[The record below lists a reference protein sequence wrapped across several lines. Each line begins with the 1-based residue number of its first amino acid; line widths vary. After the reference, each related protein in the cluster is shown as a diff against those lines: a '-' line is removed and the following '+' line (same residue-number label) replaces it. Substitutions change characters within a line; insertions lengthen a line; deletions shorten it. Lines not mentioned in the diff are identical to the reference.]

1 MRRLSKLPSKKFT
14 NNQRSEET
22 GREDGEEINPE
33 KESKSDVVERSES
46 LKQNEE
52 SSSIREPDIPAFR
65 GLDSDSSGGAC
76 TSNCPY
82 YPQKPPQVFQRWN
95 RDSYAL
101 QWKHVIDNIKKKS
114 ARSFSIIPLLTNNYE
129 MSKKNLWRKLT
140 KFYGSEAGVVDI
152 DGIPV
157 PKPSWK
163 TFSYSDLCAATDH
176 FSPEN
181 MLGKGGNAEV
191 YKGHLTDGQIVAVK
205 KLIKNEK
212 EEEDRANDFLL
223 ELGIIAH
230 INHPNAAHLIG
241 FSVDGGLHLVLQF
254 APHGS
259 LASVLFGSDECLD
272 WKTRYKVATGIAE
285 GLKYLHHD
293 CPRRIIHRDI
303 TASNILLT
311 EDYEAHI
318 SDFGLAK
325 WLPENWHQ
333 HVVHP
338 IEGTFGYLAPEYFMH
353 GIVDEK
359 TDVFAF
365 GVLLLEILTG
375 RRAVDLSRQSLMIW
389 GKPLLESN
397 KVKELVDP
405 RLEDDYDQTQVK
417 RAMLTASMC
426 INHLANLRPSMTRV
440 VELLKNEDGAVES
453 QQKSCGGKAVIV
465 DGCDLQDYSRSSYL
479 DDLNRH
485 MQLVLE

>member
-1 MRRLSKLPSKKFT
+1 MIHA
-14 NNQRSEET
+14 EM
-22 GREDGEEINPE
+22 
-33 KESKSDVVERSES
+33 ESKSEPLSSSES
-46 LKQNEE
+46 LQRNVVP
-52 SSSIREPDIPAFR
+52 SS
-65 GLDSDSSGGAC
+65 DSDSSGFWI
-76 TSNCPY
+76 TN
-82 YPQKPPQVFQRWN
+82 
-95 RDSYAL
+95 SYTL
-101 QWKHVIDNIKKKS
+101 QWKNVIENIKKKS
-114 ARSFSIIPLLTNNYE
+114 ATSFSIIPSLANNYE
-129 MSKKNLWRKLT
+129 ISRKNLSRKLV
-140 KFYGSEAGVVDI
+140 KFYWSEGGVVDI

-163 TFSYSDLCAATDH
+163 AFSYSDLAAATDN
-176 FSPEN
+176 FSPGN
-181 MLGKGGNAEV
+181 LLGIGGNAEV
-191 YKGHLTDGQIVAVK
+191 YKGQLTDGQVVAVK
-205 KLIKNEK
+205 KLTKDEK
-212 EEEDRANDFLL
+212 EEEDRAGDFLL

-230 INHPNAAHLIG
+230 INHPNAARLIG
-241 FSVDGGLHLVLQF
+241 FGVDGGLHLVLQF

-311 EDYEAHI
+311 EDYAAHI

-325 WLPENWHQ
+325 WLPENWPQ

-353 GIVDEK
+353 GIVNEK

-375 RRAVDLSRQSLMIW
+375 RRAVDSSRQSLVIW
-389 GKPLLESN
+389 GKPLLERN
-397 KVKELVDP
+397 EVKELVDP
-405 RLEDDYDQTQVK
+405 RLEDNYDQTEVK
-417 RAMLTASMC
+417 RAMLTASLC
-426 INHLANLRPSMTRV
+426 INHLAELRPSMKRV
-440 VELLKNEDGAVES
+440 VELLKKEDGPVEW
-453 QQKSCGGKAVIV
+453 QQKGCGEKAVIV
-465 DGCDLQDYSRSSYL
+465 DGCDLQDYNRTCYL
-479 DDLNRH
+479 NDLDRH

>member
-22 GREDGEEINPE
+22 AREDGEEINPE
-33 KESKSDVVERSES
+33 KESKSEVVERSES

-52 SSSIREPDIPAFR
+52 SSSIREPDIPAVR

-82 YPQKPPQVFQRWN
+82 YSQKPPQVFQRWN

-129 MSKKNLWRKLT
+129 MSKNNLWRKLT

-176 FSPEN
+176 FSP
-181 MLGKGGNAEV
+181 
-191 YKGHLTDGQIVAVK
+191 
-205 KLIKNEK
+205 
-212 EEEDRANDFLL
+212 
-223 ELGIIAH
+223 
-230 INHPNAAHLIG
+230 
-241 FSVDGGLHLVLQF
+241 
-254 APHGS
+254 
-259 LASVLFGSDECLD
+259 GSDECLD

-453 QQKSCGGKAVIV
+453 QQKSCGEKAVIV

>member
-1 MRRLSKLPSKKFT
+1 MVRVLAFLSSYLTDTRR
-14 NNQRSEET
+14 EMV
-22 GREDGEEINPE
+22 EEIEPE
-33 KESKSDVVERSES
+33 TESKSEVLTSSES
-46 LKQNEE
+46 LDGNNDPPSRRE
-52 SSSIREPDIPAFR
+52 SELPVRVTYSDIS
-65 GLDSDSSGGAC
+65 GLW
-76 TSNCPY
+76 TSNSAY
-82 YPQKPPQVFQRWN
+82 YPHKLPPVFPKWN
-95 RDSYAL
+95 RDSYSS
-101 QWKHVIDNIKKKS
+101 QWKSVIENIKKKS
-114 ARSFSIIPLLTNNYE
+114 AKGFSIIPSLTYNYDI
-129 MSKKNLWRKLT
+129 SRKKWRKLSRL
-140 KFYGSEAGVVDI
+140 YCPEAGVVD
-152 DGIPV
+152 
-157 PKPSWK
+157 KPLWK
-163 TFSYSDLCAATDH
+163 TFSYSDLAVATDN

-181 MLGKGGNAEV
+181 LLGEGGNAEV
-191 YKGHLTDGQIVAVK
+191 YKGHLTDGQVVAVK
-205 KLIKNEK
+205 KLTKNEK
-212 EEEDRANDFLL
+212 EEEDIANDFLL

-230 INHPNAAHLIG
+230 INHPNAARLIG
-241 FSVDGGLHLVLQF
+241 FGVDGGLHLVLQF
-254 APHGS
+254 APRGS
-259 LASVLFGSDECLD
+259 LASVLFAGSDECLD

-293 CPRRIIHRDI
+293 CPKRIIHRDI

-375 RRAVDLSRQSLMIW
+375 RRAVDSSRQSLVIW
-389 GKPLLESN
+389 GKPLLEKN

-405 RLEDDYDQTQVK
+405 RLEDNYDQTEVK
-417 RAMLTASMC
+417 RAMFTAFLC
-426 INHLANLRPSMTRV
+426 INHLAKLRPSMSRV
-440 VELLKNEDGAVES
+440 VELLKNEDGPVEW
-453 QQKSCGGKAVIV
+453 QQKGFGGKAVIV
-465 DGCDLQDYSRSSYL
+465 DGCDFLDYNRASYL
-479 DDLNRH
+479 NDLDRH

>member
-1 MRRLSKLPSKKFT
+1 MAVK
-14 NNQRSEET
+14 ET
-22 GREDGEEINPE
+22 AREDGEEINPE
-33 KESKSDVVERSES
+33 KESKSEVVERSES

-52 SSSIREPDIPAFR
+52 SSSIREPDIPAVR

-82 YPQKPPQVFQRWN
+82 YSQKPPQVFQRWN

-181 MLGKGGNAEV
+181 MLGKGGNAKV

>member
-1 MRRLSKLPSKKFT
+1 T
-14 NNQRSEET
+14 A
-22 GREDGEEINPE
+22 REDGEEINPE
-33 KESKSDVVERSES
+33 KESKSEVVERSES

-52 SSSIREPDIPAFR
+52 SSSIREPDIPAVR

-82 YPQKPPQVFQRWN
+82 YSQKPPQVFQRWN

-181 MLGKGGNAEV
+181 MLGKGGNAKV